1 MYSAYV
7 ERYQDYWRRY
17 FDPIAIRLDEPV
29 PGTWSLGTFILPLVD
44 NSLYTGL
51 KEAVDA
57 SRPAALPKLTPPPVA
72 MLGVALKRDVVQK
85 GGQELTPGL
94 TVGSAGLTGRVAV
107 AFPDSDP
114 VLQLGG
120 LAGMQQLGGF
130 FARGGMNNLA
140 GIGLLVAMLTRPVD
154 LLFELENEKLALA
167 ALDSTARAS
176 GSSYLHVRSVNSE
189 ADGRRLYVMD
199 LDGFAQVHVSV
210 TVENGW
216 MHLSNHPWSG
226 VMKADGTDVMERH
239 SVAVRMNPAA
249 LQTGGPAAVFAA
261 QNARRSAVLSA
272 CSELLPW
279 MEAQR
284 LGSAAAQERQR
295 ASLGFVT
302 KLPEGVSFTARRPLT
317 VPSVLSDKGEVLPAA
332 RAKDDPG
339 ILAGIRSVLL
349 RTGFEEDGL
358 RAELEWT
365 IEP

>member
-1 MYSAYV
+1 
-7 ERYQDYWRRY
+7 
-17 FDPIAIRLDEPV
+17 
-29 PGTWSLGTFILPLVD
+29 
-44 NSLYTGL
+44 
-51 KEAVDA
+51 
-57 SRPAALPKLTPPPVA
+57 
-72 MLGVALKRDVVQK
+72 
-85 GGQELTPGL
+85 
-94 TVGSAGLTGRVAV
+94 
-107 AFPDSDP
+107 
-114 VLQLGG
+114 
-120 LAGMQQLGGF
+120 
-130 FARGGMNNLA
+130 
-140 GIGLLVAMLTRPVD
+140 
-154 LLFELENEKLALA
+154 
-167 ALDSTARAS
+167 
-176 GSSYLHVRSVNSE
+176 
-189 ADGRRLYVMD
+189 
-199 LDGFAQVHVSV
+199 
-210 TVENGW
+210 
-216 MHLSNHPWSG
+216 
-226 VMKADGTDVMERH
+226 MKADGTDVMERH